1 MKKVLI
7 IEDDPVLNS
16 AYKQKLES
24 LYQLVMTSEG
34 EMGISLAVSEVPDL
48 IVLDLILPGLEN
60 GLHILRK
67 LKENPATSP
76 IPVIVITNIDNQSKP
91 AFDSGAVDYLIKSN
105 IDMNEV
111 VKKINA
117 YLPAV

>member
-1 MKKVLI
+1 MKKILI

-16 AYKQKLES
+16 AYKQKLEP
-24 LYQLVMTSEG
+24 LYQLVMAVEG
-34 EMGISLAVSEVPDL
+34 ETGIHLAASEKPNL
-48 IVLDLILPGLEN
+48 IILDLILPGLEN

-67 LKENPATSP
+67 LKENPTISP

-91 AFDSGAVDYLIKSN
+91 AFESGAVDYLIKSN

-117 YLPAV
+117 YLL